1 MAACYRGPL
10 RLLALAAIVALAAVA
25 CSGDA
30 TPAGPTAAPDP
41 TPASTLTRAPT
52 PAAAPIPTATPA
64 PTLTAVTAPT
74 PAPIA
79 TSEPTATPSPPSA
92 QEVLDAVAL
101 AMSGVTT
108 VHVEK
113 DLTAK
118 AALGGTSADF
128 KMGVVGDLVVP
139 DRSQSTMSVATA
151 GFTFEFETITIG
163 NDTYIKSPLTGEW
176 ETNTEPM
183 LPIGAESFAMGAF
196 DTDFPPGM
204 AAKFTLTG
212 VVELDGERVYHLSGT
227 LTGADLAELM
237 DDQDAS
243 PAEADVEADVQY
255 WVGVDD
261 YLVRKIEISFEDSG
275 AEPLTNAADLNQ
287 LTYVAILSDYN
298 SPVTIEK
305 PDVAA
310 GGGPLVFDDHG
321 DSIGTATLIAVGES
335 VEGEM
340 DNDIDIDVFRFP
352 AEEGQAYRI
361 HVALGTLEDP
371 LVSLYNSAGDEES
384 WEEFRDEDGSTILW
398 EPLWFDEYHVVVE
411 AFGGTGTYTVT
422 VAIE

>member
-52 PAAAPIPTATPA
+52 PAPTP
-64 PTLTAVTAPT
+64 TAVTAPT
-74 PAPIA
+74 PASTA
-79 TSEPTATPSPPSA
+79 TSEPTSTPSPPSA
-92 QEVLDAVAL
+92 QEVLDAVTL

-108 VHVEK
+108 VHVER
-113 DLTAK
+113 DITAK
-118 AALGGTSADF
+118 AALEGTGADF

-151 GFTFEFETITIG
+151 GFTFEFEIITIG

-176 ETNTEPM
+176 EANTEPM
-183 LPIGAESFAMGAF
+183 PPIGAESFAMGAF

-204 AAKFTLTG
+204 AASFTLTG

-255 WVGVDD
+255 WVGADD

-305 PDVAA
+305 PEVVA
-310 GGGPLVFDDHG
+310 GGGPFDFDDHG
-321 DSIGTATLIAVGES
+321 DSMETATLIAVGEF
-335 VEGEM
+335 VEGEA
-340 DNDIDIDVFRFP
+340 DNDFDIDVFRFP

-361 HVALGTLEDP
+361 DVALGALEDP
-371 LVSLYNSAGDEES
+371 LVSLHNSAGDEES
-384 WEEFRDEDGSTILW
+384 WEEFWDHNGVTILW
-398 EPLWFDEYHVVVE
+398 EPLWSDDYYVVVE
-411 AFGGTGTYTVT
+411 AFGGTGTYTVR